1 MFYINTIESKL
12 CLLLMD
18 DVALYCAF
26 LLFLINVLFTG
37 YIQQADLLLVSV
49 LVGHIVA
56 NTEPH

>member
-1 MFYINTIESKL
+1 
-12 CLLLMD
+12 MD
-18 DVALYCAF
+18 VVALYCAF

-56 NTEPH
+56 DTESH